1 MAGEAA
7 LSPGRRV
14 DRLRAVP
21 WLLIFEGLRLLRAH
35 LDSLTPKER
44 KRVAE
49 ILRKSKGNPTN
60 VTPAERAELR
70 RLAGKL
76 DMPRLARDL
85 AGLRGRRR

>member
-1 MAGEAA
+1 MAR
-7 LSPGRRV
+7 GRSV
-14 DRLRAVP
+14 SRLKAVP
-21 WLLIFEGLRLLRAH
+21 WLLLFEGARLLRAH

-44 KRVAE
+44 RRVAE
-49 ILRKSKGNPTN
+49 ILRASRGNPQR

-85 AGLRGRRR
+85 MGLRARRRRR